1 MKSKKKMQRF
11 AHTVVEN
18 FETFMTIQKT
28 SLSIGRE
35 GAFFDTPSFFMF
47 IRNRKDSHENFP

>member
-1 MKSKKKMQRF
+1 MKSKKKMHKF
-11 AHTVVEN
+11 VHTVEEN
-18 FETFMTIQKT
+18 FEVFMTIQKT
-28 SLSIGRE
+28 GISKSRE

>member
-1 MKSKKKMQRF
+1 MHKYV
-11 AHTVVEN
+11 HTVVEN

-28 SLSIGRE
+28 GISKSRE

>member
-1 MKSKKKMQRF
+1 MRRGEAMRFKKKVRARMRR
-11 AHTVVEN
+11 EN
-18 FETFMTIQKT
+18 DKEE
-28 SLSIGRE
+28 SRE

>member
-1 MKSKKKMQRF
+1 MQRF